1 MTEYHHLLGAD
12 DVLRASH
19 NFQAAADH
27 LRQSLEWFCEESRAL
42 RAALEEDRRVR
53 QEWRDQDAQRRA
65 EEPLDPQSDL
75 TQLLWDWVEEN
86 RLRPGLGGGT

>member
-1 MTEYHHLLGAD
+1 MSEYHYLLGAN

-19 NFQAAADH
+19 NFQASADH

-53 QEWRDQDAQRRA
+53 QEWRDQDGQRRA
-65 EEPLDPQSDL
+65 EEHLARQRAF
-75 TQLLWDWVEEN
+75 TQQLWDEAEET
-86 RLRPGLGGGT
+86 RRRPGLGGGT